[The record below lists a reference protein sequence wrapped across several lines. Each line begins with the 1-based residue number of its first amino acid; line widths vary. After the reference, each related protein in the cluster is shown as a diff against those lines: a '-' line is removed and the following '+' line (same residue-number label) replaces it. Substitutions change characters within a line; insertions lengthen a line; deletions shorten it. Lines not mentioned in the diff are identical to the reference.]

1 MSTESPEQQIKARL
15 RADDPSA
22 LALIW
27 DHHADELLAYLVSI
41 LCCQKEAEDTL
52 QDLFVKIAGKRQ
64 AVAESKSLR
73 PYLYRM
79 ARNLAFNHIRSRER
93 ARNRETQAATW
104 LFNTES
110 ETRDA
115 ESIQLLQTALA
126 ALPVCQRRVIV
137 LRFYLEKSFREI
149 GEALEISEHT
159 ARSRYRYGLGKLRLQ
174 LAEVAP

>member
-1 MSTESPEQQIKARL
+1 MPSDTPEQQIKERL
-15 RADDPSA
+15 LADDPSA

-52 QDLFVKIAGKRQ
+52 QDLFVKIAAKRQ
-64 AVAESKSLR
+64 AVAEAKSLR

-79 ARNLAFNHIRSRER
+79 ARNLAFNHVRSRER

-104 LFNTES
+104 LLHNES
-110 ETRDA
+110 EKRDP
-115 ESIQLLQTALA
+115 ERIELLQGALA
-126 ALPVCQRRVIV
+126 KLPVCQRRVIV

-159 ARSRYRYGLGKLRLQ
+159 ARSRYRYGLDKLRLQ